1 MLTFKIAYA
10 GVLHCLCHL
19 LQVLQR
25 PIEFKF
31 PWKGL
36 GIFTVGSVAGV
47 VLSTW
52 FFLIPFTGFAADI
65 EKSMILFENV
75 MLDIKRVSFRLSR
88 ALTMQLSAA
97 LMMLPHLRKCAL
109 LCVVQ

>member
-1 MLTFKIAYA
+1 
-10 GVLHCLCHL
+10 VLRRLHRL

-25 PIEFKF
+25 PVEFNF

-52 FFLIPFTGFAADI
+52 FFLIPLTGGFSADI

-75 MLDIKRVSFRLSR
+75 MLDIKRVSF
-88 ALTMQLSAA
+88 
-97 LMMLPHLRKCAL
+97 
-109 LCVVQ
+109 